1 MNAPSLREG
10 VKFNQTVRAQVVSAG
25 AVLLLSVAAIVVR
38 ADQIEMQN
46 GDRYIGNVLSLNT
59 NTLTLQSDVLGTLHL
74 PRAKVAHIS
83 LGSALIKALVDLP
96 TQTNLLLRAAGAH
109 VSKTNSAPD
118 MSAAL
123 RQLGADK
130 GSLQQVQSQL
140 LSDAGPEANKKFN
153 EMVGGLL
160 TGRMTVNDLR
170 AEAKSLTEQVRA
182 LKRDLGDDAGGMID
196 TYLVVLD
203 TFLKETEPAGGTTN
217 TAAAKR

>member
-1 MNAPSLREG
+1 MNAPSLRRG

-25 AVLLLSVAAIVVR
+25 AIILLSAAAMMAR

-59 NTLTLQSDVLGTLHL
+59 NMLTLQSDVLGTLHL
-74 PRAKVAHIS
+74 PRTQVAHIS
-83 LGSALIKALVDLP
+83 LGSAPIKPLVGLP
-96 TQTNLLLRAAGAH
+96 AQTNVLLRAAGAPLLR
-109 VSKTNSAPD
+109 TNSTPD

-123 RQLGADK
+123 RQLGTDK

-160 TGRMTVNDLR
+160 TGRLTVNDLR
-170 AEAKSLTEQVRA
+170 AQAKSLTEQVRS

-203 TFLKETEPAGGTTN
+203 SFLKETEPAAGTTN
-217 TAAAKR
+217 AAAIKH

>member
-1 MNAPSLREG
+1 
-10 VKFNQTVRAQVVSAG
+10 
-25 AVLLLSVAAIVVR
+25 
-38 ADQIEMQN
+38 
-46 GDRYIGNVLSLNT
+46 
-59 NTLTLQSDVLGTLHL
+59 L